1 MRHGNS
7 FYPRSVDVET
17 IVFIHSRLALTAIF
31 YALAMGVW
39 AAWSYFRGHG
49 VSSNYWGALVI
60 GEIVMLGQGII
71 GIVLVITGHTPADLL
86 HFLYG
91 VLVALAWPGVYV
103 YTNARAGRGEAAI
116 YALVSFFIFGL
127 AIRAVMTGGTLT
139 P

>member
-7 FYPRSVDVET
+7 LYSWSMDVET
-17 IVFIHSRLALTAIF
+17 IVFIHSRLALTAILF
-31 YALAMGVW
+31 ALVMGVW

-49 VSSNYWGALVI
+49 VNPNYWGALVI
-60 GEIVMLGQGII
+60 GEIVMLGQGVI
-71 GIVLVITGHTPADLL
+71 GIVLVVTGHTPADVL

-103 YTNARAGRGEAAI
+103 YTNARAGRSEAAM

-127 AIRAVMTGGTLT
+127 AVRAVMTGGTLT

>member
-1 MRHGNS
+1 MQ
-7 FYPRSVDVET
+7 T

-31 YALAMGVW
+31 YALAMGIW

-49 VSSNYWGALVI
+49 ISSNYWGALVI
-60 GEIVMLGQGII
+60 GELVMLAQGVL
-71 GIVLVITGHTPADLL
+71 GIVLVVSGRMPADII

-91 VLVALAWPGVYV
+91 VLVALSWPGAYI
-103 YTNARAGRGEAAI
+103 YTNARTGRSEAVI